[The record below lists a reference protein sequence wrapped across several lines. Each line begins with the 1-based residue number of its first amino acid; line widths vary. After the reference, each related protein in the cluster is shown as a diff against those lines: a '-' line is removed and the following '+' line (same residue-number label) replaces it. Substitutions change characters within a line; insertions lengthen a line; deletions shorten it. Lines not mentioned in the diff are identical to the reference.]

1 LKRQGEL
8 DFDKVFHEPLGFY
21 LFKEFLFSTHS
32 IDKAVFVNDI
42 ETFVILKDRG
52 ARLKF
57 AKLIYDRYLTENS
70 NFVPGRS
77 VFDRSAQLEV
87 EQHHENV
94 KAAQNNK
101 IALYGKEIK
110 MILVDLEEGIC
121 NDNVFDPVLS
131 LVTRDLSMDLYPK
144 FQKSSYYKQFI
155 QFKTLEEKEV
165 GIEAFELGKVLGR
178 GAFGFVNMCVKSDTG
193 KAYAIKCINKKRV
206 KQNESVTTIM
216 SERNFLAKMVSKF
229 VICLKYAVMDENHLY
244 LVLDLREGGDLKFHL
259 NKVGF
264 FDEERSRFHAAEILL
279 GLEHI
284 HSHGIIYRDMKLENI
299 LLDKRGHCS
308 LSDLGLAVKSEKVKG
323 YAGTPGYT
331 APEVV
336 SQLPYDKRA
345 DFFSYGVMVFRFICG
360 KKPFQ
365 VRGRSRKKNQRRP
378 HKNRRGGQSELDQNV
393 LQMTPEYPPK
403 FFSPRCKDFLQQLLH
418 KDPDKRLGKG
428 KNGINEIKKHPW
440 FEEIN
445 FGLLE
450 ARSIDPVF
458 VPNLDEVNADCLRH
472 IARPTTDDRY
482 KTVKL
487 TPEFNQKLS
496 QFVYKSRKAVQEE
509 CVEVLIRST
518 KGGRHE
524 GNVSDNPN
532 VDTDV
537 KNKLCCEIQ

>member
-1 LKRQGEL
+1 LEFHQ
-8 DFDKVFHEPLGFY
+8 VFHEPLGYY
-21 LFKEFLFSTHS
+21 LFKQFLFSTHS
-32 IDKAVFVNDI
+32 VDKAVFVNDI
-42 ETFVILKDRG
+42 ETFTKLKDEG

-57 AKLIYDRYLTENS
+57 AKLICERYLTENS
-70 NFVPGRS
+70 NHVPGKS
-77 VFDRSAQLEV
+77 VFDRTNELDKMEHS
-87 EQHHENV
+87 HENV

-101 IALYGKEIK
+101 IAKYGTEIK
-110 MILVDLEEGIC
+110 KIMGDINDSIC
-121 NDNVFDPVLS
+121 HDDVFSPVLD
-131 LVTRDLSMDLYPK
+131 LVLRDLKEDLYPK
-144 FQKSSYYKQFI
+144 FEKSCYYKKFI
-155 QFKTLEEKEV
+155 QLKTLEEESV
-165 GIEAFELGKVLGR
+165 TIETFELGKVLGR
-178 GAFGFVNMCVKSDTG
+178 GAFGLVNMCVKRDTG

-206 KQNESVTTIM
+206 KQNESVSTIM

-229 VICLKYAVMDENHLY
+229 VICLKYAVMDDDQLY

-259 NKVGF
+259 NKSVF

-299 LLDKRGHCS
+299 LLDKKGHCS

-345 DFFSYGVMVFRFICG
+345 DFFSYGVMVYRFICG

-365 VRGRSRKKNQRRP
+365 VRGRSRKKHQR
-378 HKNRRGGQSELDQNV
+378 HKKNRVNRRGGQSELDQNV

-418 KDPDKRLGKG
+418 KDPDQRLGKG
-428 KNGINEIKKHPW
+428 DHGIDEIKSHPW
-440 FEEIN
+440 FEEID

-450 ARSIDPVF
+450 ARAIDPVF

-472 IARPTTDDRY
+472 IARTTQDDRY

-496 QFVYKSRKAVQEE
+496 QFNFKSKKAIQEE
-509 CVEVLIRST
+509 CVEVLQRGSQGANLESPSEKST
-518 KGGRHE
+518 
-524 GNVSDNPN
+524 SDPEN
-532 VDTDV
+532 
-537 KNKLCCEIQ
+537 NKFCCDIM